1 MLTFGKEE
9 LSCRFVLMHLPG
21 IKVKVLQRFFPFFC
35 FSFVGRK
42 LNFLLF
48 CWQVFEFCFLGRKL
62 KFSCQEIEDM
72 IITVDKN
79 QDGKIS
85 YSEFRVG

>member
-1 MLTFGKEE
+1 MSFCELDFASVIHGLTH

-21 IKVKVLQRFFPFFC
+21 IKVKVLLRFLPFC
-35 FSFVGRK
+35 KKKRK
-42 LNFLLF
+42 NLPFHPFQLFL
-48 CWQVFEFCFLGRKL
+48 W
-62 KFSCQEIEDM
+62 QEIEEM

-85 YSEFRVG
+85 YSEFRVRRHFS